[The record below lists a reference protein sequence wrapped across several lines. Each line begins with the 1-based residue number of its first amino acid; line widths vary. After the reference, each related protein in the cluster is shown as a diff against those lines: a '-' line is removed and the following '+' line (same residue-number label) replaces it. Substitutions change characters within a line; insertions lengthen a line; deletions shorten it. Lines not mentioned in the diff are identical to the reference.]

1 MWCIKEFNSNWERE
15 RAGLEYKYDL
25 IYIDPPY
32 NTETSKDDGNSIA
45 DDKENIKA
53 NKFIY
58 RDKYSRNGWLN
69 LMNERLRLARQL
81 LKDDGVIFVS
91 IDDAEQAYLKV
102 LMDEIF
108 GEENFVSCIVNK
120 KGGGKSD
127 SKFLSNKKEY
137 ILVYAINI
145 NNLEFRKQSSPIE
158 NYKYEDN
165 KGKYSLR
172 GFDMQGLD
180 YTKSLDYPIE
190 APDGTFIYPG
200 KSYEK
205 YIERNNGNFQ
215 EKDWCWTLSKKEY
228 NDRLQ
233 KEEIVF
239 LEKKGEWRVYY
250 KSYYEGK
257 SFPYSD
263 LLTDFQNT
271 NGANEL
277 KSIFKT
283 RVFPYPKPVNLIKFL
298 LNLKINKRIRIL
310 DFFAGS
316 GTTGHAV
323 LDLNKQ
329 DNGNR
334 TFTLVTNNENNI
346 GIDITYE
353 RLYRINQGK
362 GTQDEEFPWLKNNK
376 PYLDNLNVYK
386 MNYYNID
393 LFDNQKNID
402 QLIEILT
409 ELLVNFG
416 LDKNQI
422 QNLKEIDLLTDLSSL
437 KPLIKD
443 EDGTN

>member
-1 MWCIKEFNSNWERE
+1 M
-15 RAGLEYKYDL
+15 
-25 IYIDPPY
+25 
-32 NTETSKDDGNSIA
+32 
-45 DDKENIKA
+45 
-53 NKFIY
+53 
-58 RDKYSRNGWLN
+58 
-69 LMNERLRLARQL
+69 
-81 LKDDGVIFVS
+81 
-91 IDDAEQAYLKV
+91 
-102 LMDEIF
+102 
-108 GEENFVSCIVNK
+108 
-120 KGGGKSD
+120 
-127 SKFLSNKKEY
+127 
-137 ILVYAINI
+137 
-145 NNLEFRKQSSPIE
+145 
-158 NYKYEDN
+158 
-165 KGKYSLR
+165 
-172 GFDMQGLD
+172 
-180 YTKSLDYPIE
+180 
-190 APDGTFIYPG
+190 
-200 KSYEK
+200 
-205 YIERNNGNFQ
+205 
-215 EKDWCWTLSKKEY
+215 
-228 NDRLQ
+228 
-233 KEEIVF
+233 
-239 LEKKGEWRVYY
+239 
-250 KSYYEGK
+250 
-257 SFPYSD
+257 
-263 LLTDFQNT
+263 
-271 NGANEL
+271 
-277 KSIFKT
+277 FKT

-422 QNLKEIDLLTDLSSL
+422 QNLKEIDLLNALSSL
-437 KPLIKD
+437 KPQIKD